1 MSTQPRQCWS
11 VLVQKTT
18 RDKTAAQLAMTQ
30 AQAQLERLQANAQR
44 IETMMSD
51 YRTQHESV
59 QGQAHQ
65 IADSLNYRRFIDQ
78 LETLRERVQRD
89 VTAAATQRERL
100 RQVLLGLEMELNKL
114 AKLQEQDAQK
124 ALQQLNKREQNRLDE
139 WGVMRYQFGK
149 QAGCLRA
156 LGHDAFGHAVMQQ
169 VADLRALFQAQI
181 GFSQQAGLD
190 QQRVLGDALNAL
202 DR

>member
-1 MSTQPRQCWS
+1 MSIQPRQCWS
-11 VLVQKTT
+11 VLVQKAT

-44 IETMMSD
+44 IETMMAD

-59 QGQAHQ
+59 QGQSHA

-100 RQVLLGLEMELNKL
+100 RQVLLGLEMELKKL
-114 AKLQEQDAQK
+114 AKLQEQDAHK
-124 ALQQLNKREQNRLDE
+124 EQQLQNKREQNRMDE

-149 QAGCLRA
+149 QAG
-156 LGHDAFGHAVMQQ
+156 
-169 VADLRALFQAQI
+169 
-181 GFSQQAGLD
+181 
-190 QQRVLGDALNAL
+190 
-202 DR
+202 

>member
-11 VLVQKTT
+11 VLVQKAT

-44 IETMMSD
+44 IETMMAD

-59 QGQAHQ
+59 QGQSHS

-100 RQVLLGLEMELNKL
+100 RQVLLGLEMELKKL
-114 AKLQEQDAQK
+114 AKLQEQDAHK
-124 ALQQLNKREQNRLDE
+124 EQQLQNKREQNRMDE

-149 QAGCLRA
+149 QAG
-156 LGHDAFGHAVMQQ
+156 
-169 VADLRALFQAQI
+169 
-181 GFSQQAGLD
+181 
-190 QQRVLGDALNAL
+190 
-202 DR
+202 

>member
-1 MSTQPRQCWS
+1 MSTQPRQCWT

-18 RDKTAAQLAMTQ
+18 REKAAAQLAVTH
-30 AQAQLERLQANAQR
+30 AQEQLERLQANAQR

-51 YRTQHESV
+51 YRSQHESV
-59 QGQAHQ
+59 QGQSHQ

-78 LETLRERVQRD
+78 LETLRERVLRD
-89 VTAAATQRERL
+89 VKAAATQRERL

-149 QAGCLRA
+149 QAG
-156 LGHDAFGHAVMQQ
+156 
-169 VADLRALFQAQI
+169 
-181 GFSQQAGLD
+181 
-190 QQRVLGDALNAL
+190 
-202 DR
+202 

>member
-44 IETMMSD
+44 IETMMAD

-59 QGQAHQ
+59 QGQSHA

-100 RQVLLGLEMELNKL
+100 RQVLLGLEMELKKL

-124 ALQQLNKREQNRLDE
+124 EQQLQNKREQNRMDE

-149 QAGCLRA
+149 QAG
-156 LGHDAFGHAVMQQ
+156 
-169 VADLRALFQAQI
+169 
-181 GFSQQAGLD
+181 
-190 QQRVLGDALNAL
+190 
-202 DR
+202 

>member
-11 VLVQKTT
+11 VLVQKAT
-18 RDKTAAQLAMTQ
+18 REKAAAQQ
-30 AQAQLERLQANAQR
+30 AVIHAQEQLERLQANAQR

-51 YRTQHESV
+51 YRGQHESV

-78 LETLRERVQRD
+78 LETLRDRVQRD

-114 AKLQEQDAQK
+114 AKLQEQDARKHRQE
-124 ALQQLNKREQNRLDE
+124 QNKREQSRLDE

-149 QAGCLRA
+149 QAG
-156 LGHDAFGHAVMQQ
+156 
-169 VADLRALFQAQI
+169 
-181 GFSQQAGLD
+181 
-190 QQRVLGDALNAL
+190 
-202 DR
+202 

>member
-11 VLVQKTT
+11 VLVQKAT

-44 IETMMSD
+44 IETMMDD

-59 QGQAHQ
+59 QGQSHA

-100 RQVLLGLEMELNKL
+100 RQVLLGLEMELKKL
-114 AKLQEQDAQK
+114 AKLQEQDAHK
-124 ALQQLNKREQNRLDE
+124 EQQLQNKREQNRMDE

-149 QAGCLRA
+149 QAG
-156 LGHDAFGHAVMQQ
+156 
-169 VADLRALFQAQI
+169 
-181 GFSQQAGLD
+181 
-190 QQRVLGDALNAL
+190 
-202 DR
+202 

>member
-1 MSTQPRQCWS
+1 
-11 VLVQKTT
+11 VLVQKAT

-44 IETMMSD
+44 IETMMDD

-59 QGQAHQ
+59 QGQSHA

-100 RQVLLGLEMELNKL
+100 RQVLLGLEMELKKL
-114 AKLQEQDAQK
+114 AKLQEQDAHK
-124 ALQQLNKREQNRLDE
+124 EQQLQNKREQNRMDE

-149 QAGCLRA
+149 QAG
-156 LGHDAFGHAVMQQ
+156 
-169 VADLRALFQAQI
+169 
-181 GFSQQAGLD
+181 
-190 QQRVLGDALNAL
+190 
-202 DR
+202 

>member
-11 VLVQKTT
+11 VLVQKAT
-18 RDKTAAQLAMTQ
+18 RDKTTAQLAMTQ

-44 IETMMSD
+44 IETMMAD

-59 QGQAHQ
+59 QGQSHA

-100 RQVLLGLEMELNKL
+100 RQVLLGLEMELKKL
-114 AKLQEQDAQK
+114 AKLQEQDAHK
-124 ALQQLNKREQNRLDE
+124 EQQLQNKREQNRMDE

-149 QAGCLRA
+149 QAG
-156 LGHDAFGHAVMQQ
+156 
-169 VADLRALFQAQI
+169 
-181 GFSQQAGLD
+181 
-190 QQRVLGDALNAL
+190 
-202 DR
+202 

>member
-30 AQAQLERLQANAQR
+30 AQAQLERLQVNAQR

-51 YRTQHESV
+51 YRSQHESV

-124 ALQQLNKREQNRLDE
+124 AQQQLNKREQNRLDE

-149 QAGCLRA
+149 QTG
-156 LGHDAFGHAVMQQ
+156 
-169 VADLRALFQAQI
+169 
-181 GFSQQAGLD
+181 
-190 QQRVLGDALNAL
+190 
-202 DR
+202 

>member
-11 VLVQKTT
+11 VLIQKTT
-18 RDKTAAQLAMTQ
+18 RDKAAAQQAMVQ

-51 YRTQHESV
+51 YRNQHESV
-59 QGQAHQ
+59 QGQSHH

-78 LETLRERVQRD
+78 LDTLRERVQRD
-89 VTAAATQRERL
+89 VAAASTQRERL

-114 AKLQEQDAQK
+114 AKLQEQDAHK
-124 ALQQLNKREQNRLDE
+124 AQQQLNKREQNRLDE

-149 QAGCLRA
+149 QAG
-156 LGHDAFGHAVMQQ
+156 
-169 VADLRALFQAQI
+169 
-181 GFSQQAGLD
+181 
-190 QQRVLGDALNAL
+190 
-202 DR
+202 

>member
-1 MSTQPRQCWS
+1 
-11 VLVQKTT
+11 VLVQKAT

-44 IETMMSD
+44 IETMMDD

-59 QGQAHQ
+59 QGQSHA

-100 RQVLLGLEMELNKL
+100 RQVLLGLEMELKKL

-124 ALQQLNKREQNRLDE
+124 EQQLQNKREQNRMDE

-149 QAGCLRA
+149 QAG
-156 LGHDAFGHAVMQQ
+156 
-169 VADLRALFQAQI
+169 
-181 GFSQQAGLD
+181 
-190 QQRVLGDALNAL
+190 
-202 DR
+202 

>member
-1 MSTQPRQCWS
+1 
-11 VLVQKTT
+11 
-18 RDKTAAQLAMTQ
+18 MTQ

-44 IETMMSD
+44 IESMMAD

-59 QGQAHQ
+59 QGQSHA

-100 RQVLLGLEMELNKL
+100 RQVLLGLEMELKKL

-124 ALQQLNKREQNRLDE
+124 EQQLQNKREQNRMDE

-149 QAGCLRA
+149 QAG
-156 LGHDAFGHAVMQQ
+156 
-169 VADLRALFQAQI
+169 
-181 GFSQQAGLD
+181 
-190 QQRVLGDALNAL
+190 
-202 DR
+202 

>member
-11 VLVQKTT
+11 VLVQKAT

-30 AQAQLERLQANAQR
+30 AQAQLERLQVNAQR
-44 IETMMSD
+44 IESMMAD

-59 QGQAHQ
+59 QGQSHA

-89 VTAAATQRERL
+89 VAATATQRERL
-100 RQVLLGLEMELNKL
+100 RQVLLGLEMELKKL
-114 AKLQEQDAQK
+114 AKLQEQDAHKEQE
-124 ALQQLNKREQNRLDE
+124 LQNKREQNRMDE

-149 QAGCLRA
+149 QAG
-156 LGHDAFGHAVMQQ
+156 
-169 VADLRALFQAQI
+169 
-181 GFSQQAGLD
+181 
-190 QQRVLGDALNAL
+190 
-202 DR
+202 

>member
-11 VLVQKTT
+11 VLIQKTT
-18 RDKTAAQLAMTQ
+18 RDKAAAQQAMVQ

-51 YRTQHESV
+51 YRNQHESV
-59 QGQAHQ
+59 QGQAHH

-78 LETLRERVQRD
+78 LDTLRERVQRD
-89 VTAAATQRERL
+89 VAAASTQRERL

-114 AKLQEQDAQK
+114 AKLQEQDAHK
-124 ALQQLNKREQNRLDE
+124 AQQQLNKREQNRLDE

-149 QAGCLRA
+149 QAG
-156 LGHDAFGHAVMQQ
+156 
-169 VADLRALFQAQI
+169 
-181 GFSQQAGLD
+181 
-190 QQRVLGDALNAL
+190 
-202 DR
+202 

>member
-18 RDKTAAQLAMTQ
+18 REKAAAQLAVTH
-30 AQAQLERLQANAQR
+30 AQEQLERLQANAQR

-59 QGQAHQ
+59 QGQSHA

-100 RQVLLGLEMELNKL
+100 RQVLLGLEMELKKL
-114 AKLQEQDAQK
+114 AKLQEQDAHK
-124 ALQQLNKREQNRLDE
+124 AQQLQNKREQNRMDE

-149 QAGCLRA
+149 QAG
-156 LGHDAFGHAVMQQ
+156 
-169 VADLRALFQAQI
+169 
-181 GFSQQAGLD
+181 
-190 QQRVLGDALNAL
+190 
-202 DR
+202 

>member
-11 VLVQKTT
+11 VLVQKAT

-149 QAGCLRA
+149 QAG
-156 LGHDAFGHAVMQQ
+156 
-169 VADLRALFQAQI
+169 
-181 GFSQQAGLD
+181 
-190 QQRVLGDALNAL
+190 
-202 DR
+202 

>member
-11 VLVQKTT
+11 VLVQKTM
-18 RDKTAAQLAMTQ
+18 REKAAAQLAVTH
-30 AQAQLERLQANAQR
+30 AQEQLERLQANAQR

-59 QGQAHQ
+59 QGQSHA

-89 VTAAATQRERL
+89 VTAVATQRERL
-100 RQVLLGLEMELNKL
+100 RQVLLGLEMELKKL
-114 AKLQEQDAQK
+114 AKLQEQDAHK
-124 ALQQLNKREQNRLDE
+124 EQQLQNKREQNRMDE

-149 QAGCLRA
+149 QAG
-156 LGHDAFGHAVMQQ
+156 
-169 VADLRALFQAQI
+169 
-181 GFSQQAGLD
+181 
-190 QQRVLGDALNAL
+190 
-202 DR
+202 

>member
-11 VLVQKTT
+11 VLVQKAT
-18 RDKTAAQLAMTQ
+18 RDKTAAQQAMTQ

-44 IETMMSD
+44 IETMMAD
-51 YRTQHESV
+51 YRSQHESV
-59 QGQAHQ
+59 QGQSHA

-89 VTAAATQRERL
+89 VTAASTQRERL

-114 AKLQEQDAQK
+114 AKLQEQDARK
-124 ALQQLNKREQNRLDE
+124 AQQQQSQREQNRMDE

-149 QAGCLRA
+149 QAG
-156 LGHDAFGHAVMQQ
+156 
-169 VADLRALFQAQI
+169 
-181 GFSQQAGLD
+181 
-190 QQRVLGDALNAL
+190 
-202 DR
+202 

>member
-149 QAGCLRA
+149 QAG
-156 LGHDAFGHAVMQQ
+156 
-169 VADLRALFQAQI
+169 
-181 GFSQQAGLD
+181 
-190 QQRVLGDALNAL
+190 
-202 DR
+202 

>member
-11 VLVQKTT
+11 VLVQKAT

-44 IETMMSD
+44 IETMMAD
-51 YRTQHESV
+51 YRSQHESV
-59 QGQAHQ
+59 QGQSHA

-100 RQVLLGLEMELNKL
+100 RQVLLGLEMELKKL
-114 AKLQEQDAQK
+114 AKLQEQDAHK
-124 ALQQLNKREQNRLDE
+124 EQQQQNQREQNRMDE

-149 QAGCLRA
+149 QAG
-156 LGHDAFGHAVMQQ
+156 
-169 VADLRALFQAQI
+169 
-181 GFSQQAGLD
+181 
-190 QQRVLGDALNAL
+190 
-202 DR
+202 

>member
-11 VLVQKTT
+11 VLIQKNT
-18 RDKTAAQLAMTQ
+18 REKAAAQQAVTLAQ
-30 AQAQLERLQANAQR
+30 EQLERLQTNAQR

-51 YRTQHESV
+51 YRSQHESV

-78 LETLRERVQRD
+78 LETLRDRVRRD

-114 AKLQEQDAQK
+114 AKLQEQDALK
-124 ALQQLNKREQNRLDE
+124 TQQLQNKQEQKRLDE

-149 QAGCLRA
+149 QAG
-156 LGHDAFGHAVMQQ
+156 
-169 VADLRALFQAQI
+169 
-181 GFSQQAGLD
+181 
-190 QQRVLGDALNAL
+190 
-202 DR
+202 

>member
-11 VLVQKTT
+11 VLVQKAT

-44 IETMMSD
+44 IETMMAD

-59 QGQAHQ
+59 QGQSHA

-100 RQVLLGLEMELNKL
+100 RQVLLGLEMELKKL
-114 AKLQEQDAQK
+114 AKLQEQDAHK
-124 ALQQLNKREQNRLDE
+124 EQQLQNKREQNRMDE

-149 QAGCLRA
+149 QAG
-156 LGHDAFGHAVMQQ
+156 
-169 VADLRALFQAQI
+169 
-181 GFSQQAGLD
+181 
-190 QQRVLGDALNAL
+190 
-202 DR
+202 

>member
-18 RDKTAAQLAMTQ
+18 REKAAAQLAVTH
-30 AQAQLERLQANAQR
+30 AQEQLERLQANAQR

-59 QGQAHQ
+59 QGQSHA

-100 RQVLLGLEMELNKL
+100 RQVLLGLEMELKKL
-114 AKLQEQDAQK
+114 AKLQEQDAHK
-124 ALQQLNKREQNRLDE
+124 EQQLQNKREQNRMDE

-149 QAGCLRA
+149 QAG
-156 LGHDAFGHAVMQQ
+156 
-169 VADLRALFQAQI
+169 
-181 GFSQQAGLD
+181 
-190 QQRVLGDALNAL
+190 
-202 DR
+202 

>member
-1 MSTQPRQCWS
+1 MTTQPRQCWS
-11 VLVQKTT
+11 VLVQKAT

-44 IETMMSD
+44 IETMMAD

-59 QGQAHQ
+59 QGQSHA

-100 RQVLLGLEMELNKL
+100 RQVLLGLEMELKKL

-124 ALQQLNKREQNRLDE
+124 EQQLQNKREQNRMDE

-149 QAGCLRA
+149 QAG
-156 LGHDAFGHAVMQQ
+156 
-169 VADLRALFQAQI
+169 
-181 GFSQQAGLD
+181 
-190 QQRVLGDALNAL
+190 
-202 DR
+202 

>member
-1 MSTQPRQCWS
+1 
-11 VLVQKTT
+11 VLVQKAT

-44 IETMMSD
+44 IETMMAD

-59 QGQAHQ
+59 QGQSHA

-100 RQVLLGLEMELNKL
+100 RQVLLGLEMELKKL

-124 ALQQLNKREQNRLDE
+124 EQQLQNKREQNRMDE

-149 QAGCLRA
+149 QAG
-156 LGHDAFGHAVMQQ
+156 
-169 VADLRALFQAQI
+169 
-181 GFSQQAGLD
+181 
-190 QQRVLGDALNAL
+190 
-202 DR
+202 

>member
-11 VLVQKTT
+11 VLVQKAT

-30 AQAQLERLQANAQR
+30 AQAQLERLQVNAQR
-44 IETMMSD
+44 IESMMAD

-59 QGQAHQ
+59 QGQSHA

-89 VTAAATQRERL
+89 VAATATQRERL
-100 RQVLLGLEMELNKL
+100 RQVLLGLEMELKKL
-114 AKLQEQDAQK
+114 AKLQEQDAHK
-124 ALQQLNKREQNRLDE
+124 EQQLQNKREQNRMDE

-149 QAGCLRA
+149 QAG
-156 LGHDAFGHAVMQQ
+156 
-169 VADLRALFQAQI
+169 
-181 GFSQQAGLD
+181 
-190 QQRVLGDALNAL
+190 
-202 DR
+202 

>member
-44 IETMMSD
+44 IESMMAD

-59 QGQAHQ
+59 QGQSHA

-100 RQVLLGLEMELNKL
+100 RQVLLGLEMELKKL

-124 ALQQLNKREQNRLDE
+124 EQQLQNKREQNRMDE

-149 QAGCLRA
+149 QAG
-156 LGHDAFGHAVMQQ
+156 
-169 VADLRALFQAQI
+169 
-181 GFSQQAGLD
+181 
-190 QQRVLGDALNAL
+190 
-202 DR
+202 